1 MSIDTLTGLP
11 WNKKLEVLRI
21 VNNWTQEYAAQKC
34 NTNQKVYWSW
44 ENGKNYPRKRSQ
56 QSIAKAFKVKIHDI
70 FPV

>member
-1 MSIDTLTGLP
+1 MSVSGLNVLP

-21 VNNWTQEYAAQKC
+21 VNNWTQEDAAKKC

-56 QSIAKAFKVKIHDI
+56 ALIARAFEVEIHDI